1 MLTACPQRNFL
12 SHSTDSFGSIR
23 KSNEILNF
31 GFFVIVGHEYAALL
45 HRFEKFDRQL
55 STGLNWKVPFID
67 AIAFKHDLREQVVEV
82 LPQTGVT
89 KDNVQITC
97 DGVIYIQ
104 VVDPVKASYN
114 VEDYASAISNLAQTT
129 MRSEIGKLTL
139 DQTLSNR
146 EHLNHKI
153 IESITPV
160 ADKWGIK
167 MLRYEVKDIEPPANI
182 RDSMI
187 LQAEAERNKR
197 AAILGSEGTRTAEI
211 NRAEAQKISK
221 VL

>member
-1 MLTACPQRNFL
+1 M
-12 SHSTDSFGSIR
+12 
-23 KSNEILNF
+23 
-31 GFFVIVGHEYAALL
+31 
-45 HRFEKFDRQL
+45 
-55 STGLNWKVPFID
+55 
-67 AIAFKHDLREQVVEV
+67 
-82 LPQTGVT
+82 T

-114 VEDYASAISNLAQTT
+114 VEDYASAVSNLAQTT

-146 EHLNHKI
+146 EHLNIKI
-153 IESITPV
+153 IESIKPV
-160 ADKWGIK
+160 AEEWGIK
-167 MLRYEVKDIEPPANI
+167 MLRYEIKDIEPPANI

-211 NRAEAQKISK
+211 NRAEA
-221 VL
+221 

>member
-1 MLTACPQRNFL
+1 M
-12 SHSTDSFGSIR
+12 
-23 KSNEILNF
+23 
-31 GFFVIVGHEYAALL
+31 
-45 HRFEKFDRQL
+45 
-55 STGLNWKVPFID
+55 
-67 AIAFKHDLREQVVEV
+67 
-82 LPQTGVT
+82 T

-114 VEDYASAISNLAQTT
+114 VEDYASAVSNLAQTT

-139 DQTLSNR
+139 DETLSNR
-146 EHLNHKI
+146 EHLNTKI
-153 IESITPV
+153 IESIKPV
-160 ADKWGIK
+160 AQEWGIK
-167 MLRYEVKDIEPPANI
+167 MLRYEIKDIEPPANI

-211 NRAEAQKISK
+211 NRAEA
-221 VL
+221 

>member
-1 MLTACPQRNFL
+1 M
-12 SHSTDSFGSIR
+12 
-23 KSNEILNF
+23 
-31 GFFVIVGHEYAALL
+31 
-45 HRFEKFDRQL
+45 
-55 STGLNWKVPFID
+55 
-67 AIAFKHDLREQVVEV
+67 
-82 LPQTGVT
+82 T

-211 NRAEAQKISK
+211 NRAEA
-221 VL
+221 